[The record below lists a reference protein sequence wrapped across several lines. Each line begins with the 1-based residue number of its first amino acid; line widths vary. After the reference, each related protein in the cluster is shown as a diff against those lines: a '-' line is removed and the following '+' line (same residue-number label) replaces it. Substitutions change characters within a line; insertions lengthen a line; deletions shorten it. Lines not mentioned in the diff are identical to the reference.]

1 MSENVWSFRKRL
13 TLLVGSAVII
23 AVVFFIF
30 KVLFYYVWPFILAFC
45 FAVLLQKPIV
55 GLAKLLREKKTLA
68 ASIVVTMVTLII
80 LSVLLYVGYMA
91 FRELKNFI
99 ANFDDNLN
107 SLDGQFKLVCCRIDG
122 WIKLKE
128 GCSYAFFEKC
138 KGIII
143 DGDGQQ
149 MFFTIMRKHSVPV
162 ITWCV
167 MAVAGLVVCFI
178 GTIYA
183 AAGMEKY
190 RSWRESTIFKD
201 EVGAVHVGL
210 RTLINV
216 YFRVQ
221 LIIMSINIV
230 LCSTAFLIIGNPYA
244 ILLGVLTGI
253 IDALPIFGTGTVL
266 IPWAVGSL
274 LFGHVKN
281 AVILVVLYIITYFVR
296 EIMESKCMGDRM
308 GIAPFT
314 MLAVIYIGILVYG
327 VVGFILGPI
336 SYCTIKALV
345 LYLKSILEHD
355 KL

>member
-1 MSENVWSFRKRL
+1 MGENVWDFRKRL
-13 TLLVGSAVII
+13 TLLLASAVII

-30 KVLFYYVWPFILAFC
+30 KVLFYYVWPFLLAFC

-55 GLAKLLREKKTLA
+55 GLAKLLREKKMLA

-91 FRELKNFI
+91 FRELKDFI
-99 ANFDDNLN
+99 ANFDENIN
-107 SLDGQFKLVCCRIDG
+107 SLDGQFKLVCSRIDG
-122 WIKLKE
+122 WI
-128 GCSYAFFEKC
+128 
-138 KGIII
+138 
-143 DGDGQQ
+143 
-149 MFFTIMRKHSVPV
+149 TIKRKQSVPV

-183 AAGMEKY
+183 AAGIEKY
-190 RSWRESTIFKD
+190 RSWRENTIFKD

-210 RTLINV
+210 RNLINV

-230 LCSTAFLIIGNPYA
+230 VCSTAFLMIGNPYA

-281 AVILVVLYIITYFVR
+281 AVILVVLYIVTYFVR

-314 MLAVIYIGILVYG
+314 MLSVIYIGILVYG

-336 SYCTIKALV
+336 SYCIIKALV

>member
-1 MSENVWSFRKRL
+1 MGENVWDFRKRL
-13 TLLVGSAVII
+13 TLLLASAVII

-30 KVLFYYVWPFILAFC
+30 KVLFYYVWPFLLAFC
-45 FAVLLQKPIV
+45 FSVRLKKPIV
-55 GLAKLLREKKTLA
+55 GLAKLLREKKMLA

-91 FRELKNFI
+91 FRELKDFI
-99 ANFDDNLN
+99 ANFDENIN

-167 MAVAGLVVCFI
+167 MAGGGGGGGGGI
-178 GTIYA
+178 
-183 AAGMEKY
+183 EKY
-190 RSWRESTIFKD
+190 RSWRENTIFKD

-210 RTLINV
+210 RNLINV

-230 LCSTAFLIIGNPYA
+230 VCSTAFLMIGNPYA

-281 AVILVVLYIITYFVR
+281 AVILVVLYIVTYFVS

-336 SYCTIKALV
+336 SYCIIKALV

>member
-1 MSENVWSFRKRL
+1 MGENVWDIRKRL
-13 TLLVGSAVII
+13 TLFFGSAVIA

-30 KVLFYYVWPFILAFC
+30 KVLFYYVWPFMLAFC
-45 FAVLLQKPIV
+45 FAVLLEKPVIGLSRIV
-55 GLAKLLREKKTLA
+55 REKKTIA

-91 FRELKNFI
+91 FRELKGFI

-128 GCSYAFFEKC
+128 GASYAFFEKC

-143 DGDGQQ
+143 DGDGQKVI
-149 MFFTIMRKHSVPV
+149 FTIMRKHSVPV

-183 AAGMEKY
+183 AAGMEGY
-190 RSWRESTIFKD
+190 RKWRQESIFK
-201 EVGAVHVGL
+201 EEAGAVHEGL

-244 ILLGVLTGI
+244 VLLGVLTGI
-253 IDALPIFGTGTVL
+253 VDALPIFGTGTVL

-327 VVGFILGPI
+327 VVGFILGPV
-336 SYCTIKALV
+336 SYCIIKALV
-345 LYLKSILEHD
+345 LYLKSILEHG

>member
-1 MSENVWSFRKRL
+1 MGENVWSVRKRL
-13 TLLVGSAVII
+13 ILLVGIAVIS

-30 KVLFYYVWPFILAFC
+30 KVLFYYVWPFMLAFC
-45 FAVLLQKPIV
+45 LAVLLEKPVV
-55 GLAKLLREKKTLA
+55 GLAGIVKGKKTLA
-68 ASIVVTMVTLII
+68 AGVIVTIVSLII
-80 LSVLLYVGYMA
+80 ISVLVYVGHMA
-91 FRELKNFI
+91 FCELKDFL
-99 ANFDDNLN
+99 ANFDDNLE
-107 SLDGQFKLVCCRIDG
+107 SLDGQFKTACCRIDG

-128 GCSYAFFEKC
+128 GCSYTFFEKC
-138 KGIII
+138 RGIIV
-143 DGDGQQ
+143 GSDGQE

-167 MAVAGLVVCFI
+167 MSAAGLIVCFI
-178 GTIYA
+178 GTVYA
-183 AAGMEKY
+183 AAGMEEY
-190 RSWRESTIFKD
+190 RSWRENTIFHE
-201 EVGAVHVGL
+201 EVMAVHARL

-230 LCSTAFLIIGNPYA
+230 LCATAFIIIGNPYA
-244 ILLGVLTGI
+244 ILLGVMTGI

-266 IPWAVGSL
+266 IPWALGSL

-281 AVILVVLYIITYFVR
+281 AVILAVLYIATYFVR

-314 MLAVIYIGILVYG
+314 MLAVIYVGILVYG
-327 VVGFILGPI
+327 IAGFILGPI